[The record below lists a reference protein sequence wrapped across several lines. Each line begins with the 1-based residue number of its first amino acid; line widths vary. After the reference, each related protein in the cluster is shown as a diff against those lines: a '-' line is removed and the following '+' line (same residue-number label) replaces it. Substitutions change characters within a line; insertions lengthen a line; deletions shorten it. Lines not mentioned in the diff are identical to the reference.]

1 MTLVFNRTAEV
12 ALYIDGNKMD
22 FTKWNGSLNGKA
34 ISSATGFDYGLMV
47 DLLSSAS
54 EICLGKGSFWGSA
67 DASFDDVII
76 YNRPLS
82 AIEVL
87 ALSRME
93 NRVFDFNT
101 WATGIEEITPDSPA
115 SPALNTNTI
124 YDLQGRRINGKPTKG
139 LYIIGGKKVA
149 L

>member
-1 MTLVFNRTAEV
+1 
-12 ALYIDGNKMD
+12 
-22 FTKWNGSLNGKA
+22 
-34 ISSATGFDYGLMV
+34 MV
-47 DLLSSAS
+47 DLLASTS

-67 DASFDDVII
+67 EASFDDVII

-82 AIEVL
+82 ATEVL

-93 NRVFDFNT
+93 NRVFDFNA

-115 SPALNTNTI
+115 SSASPSLNTNAI

>member
-1 MTLVFNRTAEV
+1 MTLVFKRKSAV
-12 ALYIDGNKMD
+12 ALYLDGKKMD
-22 FTKWNGSLNGKA
+22 FTKWNGSLNGKT
-34 ISSATGFDYGLMV
+34 ISTATGFDYSLMI

-67 DASFDDVII
+67 EAAFDDVIV

-82 AIEVL
+82 STEVL
-87 ALSRME
+87 ALNRME
-93 NRVFDFNT
+93 NRVFDFNA
-101 WATGIEEITPDSPA
+101 WATGIEEITSDNHNINHNA
-115 SPALNTNTI
+115 I

-139 LYIIGGKKVA
+139 IYIIDGKKVA